1 MRTPVIVE
9 DALNELVSVSLLF
22 EDGYGTWEIVA
33 EKIDQ
38 TCSIIQDFYAEQE
51 ESAEELLREE
61 LKTVKAKLRCAN
73 MQINKLQEAVSPL
86 EF

>member
-1 MRTPVIVE
+1 MKTPVVID
-9 DALNELVSVSLLF
+9 DALNELVNVSLLF
-22 EDGYGTWEIVA
+22 EDGYRTWEIVA
-33 EKIDQ
+33 QKINQ

-73 MQINKLQEAVSPL
+73 MQIKKLQKAV
-86 EF
+86 

>member
-1 MRTPVIVE
+1 MRTPVVID

-33 EKIDQ
+33 QKINQ

-61 LKTVKAKLRCAN
+61 LETVKAKLRCAN
-73 MQINKLQEAVSPL
+73 MQIKKLQ
-86 EF
+86 